1 MGYKTTERYRLGWT
15 DPRAMFGNRDD
26 RRVRLGRGVRTSLK
40 TVPTETLCNLWLVT
54 WGEDHVN
61 VNALTSDTATA
72 AVIEVMQELENR
84 GFVRFYS
91 VNNVHTP
98 ERENYYVLRNPY
110 ANR

>member
-1 MGYKTTERYRLGWT
+1 
-15 DPRAMFGNRDD
+15 
-26 RRVRLGRGVRTSLK
+26 
-40 TVPTETLCNLWLVT
+40 
-54 WGEDHVN
+54 
-61 VNALTSDTATA
+61 
-72 AVIEVMQELENR
+72 MQELENR